1 MNKKHPKD
9 YSEMSGRKPYAWG
22 GWMFLLIILGWLLF
36 AWIGN
41 GIINLFKMLL
51 T

>member
-1 MNKKHPKD
+1 
-9 YSEMSGRKPYAWG
+9 MSGRKRYAWG